1 MFSNCHLKN
10 KIAWSCVLRISVVFL
25 LASASIPHARA
36 QQPQIDALAARVA
49 EELRKKH
56 EKTVIV
62 FDFVGPDK
70 KSTAFGQKIADD
82 FSDAL
87 KKSGPTLSV
96 IDRTQIAQGLKA
108 DRLASVYDTEMNLR
122 LAKELKAAAMVLGT
136 IELHDENLKIAVD
149 SYRVTDGKTI
159 KEFKVKVPL
168 TEQMK
173 SLIDTHPDAGENQS
187 ATLPSGGANGYSLPA
202 CIYCPQAQYSAQ
214 GAKSHIEGTV
224 ILVAIVG
231 PDGQAHDIRV
241 VTALPDGLTE
251 KAIEAVRSW
260 KFKPAKGPDG
270 TPAAVRQTIEVS
282 FHLYDQPH

>member
-1 MFSNCHLKN
+1 MKRSY
-10 KIAWSCVLRISVVFL
+10 IIL
-25 LASASIPHARA
+25 LACALLGSFLVLASISPLAHA

-49 EELRKKH
+49 QELRKKR

-62 FDFVGPDK
+62 FDFVGPDE

-122 LAKELKAAAMVLGT
+122 LAKQLNAAVMVSGT
-136 IELHDENLKIAVD
+136 IESHGENLKIAVD
-149 SYRVTDGKTI
+149 SSRVTDGKAI

-173 SLIDTHPDAGENQS
+173 SLIDAPPDAGENQS

-202 CIYCPQAQYSAQ
+202 CIYCPQAQYSAP
-214 GAKSHIEGTV
+214 GAKNHIEGTV

-260 KFKPAKGPDG
+260 KFKPATGPDG
-270 TPAAVRQTIEVS
+270 APAAVRQTIEVT
-282 FHLYDQPH
+282 FHLYNQPH

>member
-10 KIAWSCVLRISVVFL
+10 KIAWFCVLRISVVFL

-270 TPAAVRQTIEVS
+270 TPAAVRQTIEVT
-282 FHLYDQPH
+282 FHLYNQLR